1 MIFSDKFILFS
12 CQSRWLVHHWITLQ
26 STCRIKHRIKH
37 RRLLH
42 HLRVLLRVYYL
53 PHLLLIWSRNHDLI
67 IPHRLEL
74 LLILI
79 SNDLFHTEIIIN
91 ACFNLHILTLLRLL
105 KSLSS
110 FSLSHFYRAIRSEA
124 DSDTNQWYYYSHN
137 DRSCCSVSCVG
148 IISIIVVLI
157 IVAAISASYNNCAG
171 S

>member
-1 MIFSDKFILFS
+1 M
-12 CQSRWLVHHWITLQ
+12 
-26 STCRIKHRIKH
+26 
-37 RRLLH
+37 H
-42 HLRVLLRVYYL
+42 HLRFLLRVNDL
-53 PHLLLIWSRNHDLI
+53 PHLLLFWSRNHDLI
-67 IPHRLEL
+67 ILYRLEL

-110 FSLSHFYRAIRSEA
+110 FSLSHFYRAICSEA
-124 DSDTNQWYYYSHN
+124 DSDTNQRYYYSHN

-157 IVAAISASYNNCAG
+157 IVAATISASYNNCAG